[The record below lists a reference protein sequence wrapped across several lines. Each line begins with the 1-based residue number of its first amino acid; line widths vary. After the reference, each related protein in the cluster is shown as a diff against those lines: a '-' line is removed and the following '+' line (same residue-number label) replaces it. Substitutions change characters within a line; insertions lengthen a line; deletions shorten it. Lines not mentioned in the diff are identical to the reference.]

1 MTASRVRRSLRV
13 LVIDDD
19 EVDRLS
25 IRRALTRGERD
36 YDLVEA
42 ETAEQALER
51 AADPTIDCI
60 LLDNRLP
67 DGDAL
72 EVLGR
77 LKQAGVDRPIVVLTG
92 QGHEELA
99 VELLKG
105 GAADYLTKT
114 ASPDRIEAAL
124 RNAVRVFRSEQK
136 ARRAEDALRTSRESL
151 ATTLRSVADGVIT
164 TDGAGNVTYL
174 NPAAARYCQLEAEE
188 CLGKQ
193 LWSVLNVEDQDRPAQ
208 RDRMDSAL
216 TRRLLGSPTELVLR
230 TREGERITVQE
241 RVSLMM
247 GADRQT
253 PTGLVLTLTDI
264 TDRRRNEERLEFLL
278 SVGNDLARGLDF
290 RRTLETAVRAA
301 VPRLARGCILGVA
314 PQGGGWSY
322 AVEPGD
328 GKLAELAQRLY
339 GADATRGE
347 AIATLV
353 RKGELLVIPPGNT
366 SEAVPDLAEWGV
378 RYTAWLPLTTRFSVG
393 LLLLESPVPWRR
405 DELSLAR
412 DFVQR
417 VGLALDNA
425 LLVWRLEESVRI
437 RDETLAVVSH
447 DLRSPLNALAL
458 ATDNLV
464 EESESEDAE
473 DYGEIV
479 QRSISRMNRLIQD
492 LLDAETMASGR
503 FSVNPEACELDGVI
517 EEILQIH
524 EPLAD
529 AKGLDFRIERA
540 AELPAVEADRHR
552 LVQVLSNL
560 LGNALKFT
568 QAGSVRL
575 MVDVVPDGVSFAVQ
589 DSGPGISSEHQ
600 PLLFERFWRADRKS
614 AGSGLGLAIV
624 RGVLLAHQS
633 DIRVDSK
640 PGEGSRFSF
649 TLRRADMAQR
659 GLDA

>member
-13 LVIDDD
+13 LVVDDD
-19 EVDRLS
+19 EVDRLA

-36 YDLVEA
+36 YELIEA
-42 ETAEQALER
+42 ETAEQAVER

-72 EVLGR
+72 EVLAR
-77 LKQAGVDRPIVVLTG
+77 LKASGVDRPIVVLTG

-99 VELLKG
+99 VELIKA

-114 ASPDRIEAAL
+114 ASPDRIESAL
-124 RNAVRVFRSEQK
+124 RTAVRWYRSEQK
-136 ARRAEDALRTSRESL
+136 ARRAEEALRTSRESL

-164 TDGAGNVTYL
+164 TDGTGNVTYL
-174 NPAAARYCQLEAEE
+174 NPAAARYCKPEAEA
-188 CLGKQ
+188 CLGQQ
-193 LWSVLNVEDQDRPAQ
+193 LWSVLSVEDQDRPAQ

-216 TRRLLGSPTELVLR
+216 TRGLLGSPTELTLR
-230 TREGERITVQE
+230 TNDGERVTVQE

-247 GADRQT
+247 AADRQT

-278 SVGNDLARGLDF
+278 SAGNELARGLDF

-314 PQGGGWSY
+314 PQGGGWSH

-339 GADATRGE
+339 GADASRGE
-347 AIATLV
+347 AVATLV
-353 RKGELLVIPPGNT
+353 RRGELLVIPPGNT

-425 LLVWRLEESVRI
+425 LLVMRLEESVRI

-464 EESESEDAE
+464 EESAMEDAE

-503 FSVNPEACELDGVI
+503 FSVNPEGCELDSVL
-517 EEILQIH
+517 EEIVQIH
-524 EPLAD
+524 EPLAE
-529 AKGLDFRIERA
+529 AKGLEFELERPD
-540 AELPAVEADRHR
+540 EIPAVQADRHR

-560 LGNALKFT
+560 LGNAIKFT
-568 QAGSVRL
+568 QEGCVRL
-575 MVDVVPDGVSFAVQ
+575 IVEGHQGAVSFSVQ
-589 DSGPGISSEHQ
+589 DSGPGITREHQ

-614 AGSGLGLAIV
+614 AGAGLGLAIV
-624 RGVLLAHQS
+624 RGVLLAHGS
-633 DIRVDSK
+633 DIRVDSN

-649 TLRRADMAQR
+649 ALRTADGSER
-659 GLDA
+659 GADA

>member
-1 MTASRVRRSLRV
+1 MTATRVRRSLRV
-13 LVIDDD
+13 LVVDDD
-19 EVDRLS
+19 DVDRLS

-42 ETAEQALER
+42 ENAEQALER

-77 LKQAGVDRPIVVLTG
+77 LKRAGVDRPIVVLTG

-99 VELLKG
+99 VELLKA

-114 ASPDRIEAAL
+114 ASPDRIESAL
-124 RNAVRVFRSEQK
+124 RTAVRWFRSEQK
-136 ARRAEDALRTSRESL
+136 ARRAEEALRANRESL
-151 ATTLRSVADGVIT
+151 ATTLRSVADAVIT

-174 NPAAARYCQLEAEE
+174 NPAASRYCGMSVEE
-188 CLGKQ
+188 CQGRE
-193 LWSVLNVEDQDRPAQ
+193 LWSVLNVEEGDRPAQ
-208 RDRMDSAL
+208 RERMDSAL
-216 TRRLLGSPTELVLR
+216 SRGLLGSPMELTLRTNDGELV
-230 TREGERITVQE
+230 TVQE
-241 RVSLMM
+241 RVNLMM
-247 GADRQT
+247 AADRQT

-278 SVGNDLARGLDF
+278 SAGNELARGLDF

-314 PQGGGWSY
+314 PQGGPWSS
-322 AVEPGD
+322 AVEPGG
-328 GKLAELAQRLY
+328 GKLAELAERLF
-339 GADATRGE
+339 GAGESRGE
-347 AIATLV
+347 DLATLV
-353 RKGELLVIPPGNT
+353 RRGELLVIPPGHQSDT
-366 SEAVPDLAEWGV
+366 VPDLAEWGV

-393 LLLLESPVPWRR
+393 LLLLESPTPWRR

-425 LLVWRLEESVRI
+425 LLVMRLEESVRI

-464 EESESEDAE
+464 EESDSEDAE

-503 FSVNPEACELDGVI
+503 FSVNPEACELAGVI
-517 EEILQIH
+517 EEIVQIH

-529 AKGLDFRIERA
+529 AKGLRFDVQRPD
-540 AELPAVEADRHR
+540 ELPGVRADRHR

-568 QAGSVRL
+568 QSGQVELNIEVEPER
-575 MVDVVPDGVSFAVQ
+575 VSFQVR
-589 DSGPGISSEHQ
+589 DSGPGIPPQHQ
-600 PLLFERFWRADRKS
+600 ALLFERFWRADRKS
-614 AGSGLGLAIV
+614 AGAGLGLAIV
-624 RGVLLAHQS
+624 RGILLAHGT
-633 DIRVDSK
+633 DIHVESE
-640 PGEGSRFSF
+640 PGQGASF
-649 TLRRADMAQR
+649 VFGLQRADAGER
-659 GLDA
+659 SDHA

>member
-1 MTASRVRRSLRV
+1 MTATRVRRSLRV
-13 LVIDDD
+13 LVVDDD
-19 EVDRLS
+19 EVDRLA
-25 IRRALTRGERD
+25 IRRALTRGERE
-36 YDLVEA
+36 YDLIEA
-42 ETAEQALER
+42 ENAAQALER
-51 AADPTIDCI
+51 AADPSIDCI

-72 EVLGR
+72 EVLAQ
-77 LKQAGVDRPIVVLTG
+77 LKRAGVDRPIVVLTG

-99 VELLKG
+99 VELLKA

-114 ASPDRIEAAL
+114 ASPDRIESAL
-124 RNAVRVFRSEQK
+124 RTAVRWFRSEQK
-136 ARRAEDALRTSRESL
+136 ARRAEDALRASRESL

-164 TDGAGNVTYL
+164 TDGLGNVTYL
-174 NPAAARYCQLEAEE
+174 NPAAARYCQMSADD
-188 CLGKQ
+188 CLGKE
-193 LWSVLNVEDQDRPAQ
+193 LWSVLNVEEGDRSLQ

-216 TRRLLGSPTELVLR
+216 TQRLLGSPTELTLR
-230 TREGERITVQE
+230 TQDGDLVTVQE
-241 RVSLMM
+241 RVNLMM
-247 GADRQT
+247 AADRQT

-278 SVGNDLARGLDF
+278 SAGNELARGLDF
-290 RRTLETAVRAA
+290 RRTLEIAVRAA

-314 PQGGGWSY
+314 PRGGPWSF
-322 AVEPGD
+322 AVEPGE
-328 GKLAELAQRLY
+328 GKLAELAQRLF
-339 GADATRGE
+339 GADPSRGE
-347 AIATLV
+347 EVAKLV
-353 RKGELLVIPPGNT
+353 RRGELLVIPPGNR

-378 RYTAWLPLTTRFSVG
+378 RYTAWLPLMTRHSVG
-393 LLLLESPVPWRR
+393 LLLLESPTAWRR

-417 VGLALDNA
+417 VGLALENA
-425 LLVWRLEESVRI
+425 LLVLRLEESVRI

-464 EESESEDAE
+464 EESDSEDAE

-503 FSVNPEACELDGVI
+503 FSVNPEACELGSVV
-517 EEILQIH
+517 EEISQIH
-524 EPLAD
+524 EPLAA
-529 AKGLDFRIERA
+529 AKSLIFELVRPQ
-540 AELPAVEADRHR
+540 ELPLVVADRHR
-552 LVQVLSNL
+552 LIQVLSNL

-568 QAGSVRL
+568 EQGAVRL
-575 MVDVVPDGVSFAVQ
+575 VVDLDPGGVRFTVE
-589 DSGPGISSEHQ
+589 DSGPGIPKDHQ

-624 RGVLLAHQS
+624 RGVLLAHGS
-633 DIRVDSK
+633 DIHVDSN

-649 TLRRADMAQR
+649 VLRRPASAEVHGD
-659 GLDA
+659 G